1 MNINKHSKL
10 LLVLFT
16 LDLILVFSHLF
27 LASCNPFQI
36 GEQIRVTFLGFLDVH
51 GEANL
56 QAWYSSSKLLIA
68 GTLFGVIFVLTGK
81 RGAAI
86 GSLTLILLSADEGA
100 QIHERFGQL
109 LSLYLLQPEQTFIG
123 VHSPHDWPYTYGFF
137 GGLVL
142 IGVIIFLYK
151 ERAFSAAVLKL
162 LFLGI
167 VVLLTGALGFEI
179 IYQKISAMAYGE
191 STTLLIF
198 LATAYPEELLENF
211 GSSLL
216 LMSSILAFRDKFSL
230 ITSKPFD
237 WILNASVISLPVL
250 ALLVSLTAIKLWEP
264 PPRPFYEQVGQ
275 TQEWQGCNLPR
286 IVGRVG
292 KDCTSE
298 FLYETNP
305 GHLTFGP
312 YTRIIPGNYEFKIY
326 FSSPG
331 MQSENVGKWDV
342 VHGVGTKL
350 LSTGELNGTDDMLK
364 VVPGILEIEEGEKI
378 LDLEIRTYVFG
389 NKALRIHKIT
399 IQRIK

>member
-1 MNINKHSKL
+1 MTMNRYSKL
-10 LLVLFT
+10 LLVFFS
-16 LDLILVFSHLF
+16 LDLFLIFSHLF
-27 LASCNPFQI
+27 LISCNPFQI
-36 GEQIRVTFLGFLDVH
+36 SEEIRVTFLEFLDVH

-81 RGAAI
+81 RSAAI
-86 GSLTLILLSADEGA
+86 GSLILILLSADETA

-109 LSLYLLQPEQTFIG
+109 LSLYLLQPGQTVTG
-123 VHSPHDWPYTYGFF
+123 VHSFQDWPYTYGFL
-137 GGLVL
+137 GALVL
-142 IGVIIFLYK
+142 IGIIIFLYK
-151 ERAFSAAVLKL
+151 ERAFSSAVLKL
-162 LFLGI
+162 FFGGI
-167 VVLLTGALGFEI
+167 VVLITGSLGFEI
-179 IYQKISAMAYGE
+179 IAQRINAMPYGE
-191 STTLLIF
+191 QTKLLFF
-198 LATAYPEELLENF
+198 LATGYPEELLENF

-216 LMSSILAFRDKFSL
+216 LISSVLAFRNKFSS

-264 PPRPFYEQVGQ
+264 PPRPFYEKVGQ
-275 TQEWQGCNLPR
+275 TQEWHGCNLPR

-305 GHLTFGP
+305 GHLTYGP
-312 YTRIIPGNYEFKIY
+312 YTSIIPGNYKFEIY

-331 MQSENVGKWDV
+331 MQSESVGKWDI
-342 VHGVGTKL
+342 VHGVGTRL
-350 LSTGELNGTDDMLK
+350 LFAGELKGTGDMLK
-364 VVPGILEIEEGEKI
+364 VVSGILEIEEGVKI
-378 LDLEIRTYVFG
+378 GDLEIRTYVFG